1 MSVWTAPIDIYC
13 ERIGSDFWAEP
24 VNAISNLA
32 FIFAAIWAL
41 QTLRNRGQSGW
52 DFTILIALAFGIGV
66 GSFLFHTFANRWSLL
81 TDVVPIWC
89 FVLLIILSGLHR
101 VGGVSIK
108 RILIGL
114 CLVIGAVVVLIWS
127 LPEPSANEPAV
138 RDAAPLNGSLGY
150 APAWIAMV
158 LFAIFTTIRA
168 HPVWPWV
175 LAATLTFTISLG
187 FRTVDLIWCEAF
199 SLGTHF
205 MWHLLNGLMIGF
217 LLQALIRA
225 PKIRS
230 V

>member
-32 FIFAAIWAL
+32 FIIAAVWAL
-41 QTLRNRGQSGW
+41 HTLRNRGQAGL
-52 DFTILIALAFGIGV
+52 DYTILIALAFGIGV

-81 TDVVPIWC
+81 TDVIPIWC

-108 RILIGL
+108 RVLIGL
-114 CLVIGAVVVLIWS
+114 GLVTGTVVILMWA
-127 LPEPSANEPAV
+127 LPDSNANEPVA

-158 LFAIFTTIRA
+158 LFAIFTLFRR

-175 LAATLTFTISLG
+175 MAATLTFTLSLG
-187 FRTVDLIWCEAF
+187 FRTVDLMWCDAF

-205 MWHLLNGLMIGF
+205 IWHLLNGLMIGF

-225 PKIRS
+225 GSIRS